1 MGKTKEQHETDILDV
16 IVKNKVMKITHIFQH
31 YTDLQRAQFYNLEL
45 DKSDNIKEAIAKN
58 KSKAVSYMLNKWVG
72 SDNATL
78 QISAFKV
85 LCEDEDRKKLS
96 MQFVESENKHELKEF
111 TVRVIDN
118 NPDGNNHE

>member
-1 MGKTKEQHETDILDV
+1 MRPKEQHEAEILKL
-16 IVKNKVMKITHIFQH
+16 IIKHKIMKINHIFQH
-31 YTDLQRAQFYNLEL
+31 YTDLQHSQFYNLEL
-45 DKSDNIKEAIAKN
+45 DKSESIKEAIQTN

-96 MQFVESENKHELKEF
+96 MQFVESENSHQVRKFEVEILKPKDE
-111 TVRVIDN
+111 
-118 NPDGNNHE
+118 NPD

>member
-1 MGKTKEQHETDILDV
+1 MGKTKEQHEKEILEIV
-16 IVKNKVMKITHIFQH
+16 IKNKVMKINHIFQH
-31 YTDLQRAQFYNLEL
+31 YTDLQHSQFYNLEL
-45 DKSDNIKEAIAKN
+45 DKSESIKEAISKN

-96 MQFVESENKHELKEF
+96 MQFVESENSHQVRKFEVEILKPKDED
-111 TVRVIDN
+111 TD
-118 NPDGNNHE
+118 

>member
-16 IVKNKVMKITHIFQH
+16 IVKNKVMKISHIFQH

>member
-1 MGKTKEQHETDILDV
+1 MRPKEQHEAEILKL
-16 IVKNKVMKITHIFQH
+16 IIKHKIMKIQHIFQH
-31 YTDLQRAQFYNLEL
+31 YTDLGSAQFYNLEL
-45 DKSDNIKEAIAKN
+45 EKSESIKEAIQTN

-96 MQFVESENKHELKEF
+96 MQFVESENSHQVRKFEVEILKPKNEN
-111 TVRVIDN
+111 T
-118 NPDGNNHE
+118 EQ

>member
-1 MGKTKEQHETDILDV
+1 MKPKEQHEKEILSL
-16 IVKNKVMKITHIFQH
+16 IVKHKIMKIQHIFQH
-31 YTDLQRAQFYNLEL
+31 YTDLASAQFYNLEL
-45 DKSDNIKEAIAKN
+45 EKSESIKEAIQTN

-96 MQFVESENKHELKEF
+96 MQFIESENTHQVKKFEVEILKRNE
-111 TVRVIDN
+111 DK
-118 NPDGNNHE
+118 E

>member
-1 MGKTKEQHETDILDV
+1 MKPKEQHEANILDV
-16 IVKNKVMKITHIFQH
+16 IVKNKVMKISHIFQH

-45 DKSDNIKEAIAKN
+45 DKSDIIKEAIAKN

-111 TVRVIDN
+111 TVKVIDN
-118 NPDGNNHE
+118 NPDGDNNE

>member
-1 MGKTKEQHETDILDV
+1 MKPKEQHEAEILKL
-16 IVKNKVMKITHIFQH
+16 IIKHKIMKIQHIFQH
-31 YTDLQRAQFYNLEL
+31 YTNLGSAQFYNLEL
-45 DKSDNIKEAIAKN
+45 EKSESIKEAIQTN

-96 MQFVESENKHELKEF
+96 MQFVESENSHQVRKFEVEILKP
-111 TVRVIDN
+111 N
-118 NPDGNNHE
+118 NEDTEQ

>member
-1 MGKTKEQHETDILDV
+1 MGKTKEQHEKEILDV
-16 IVKNKVMKITHIFQH
+16 IIKHKIMKIQHIFQH
-31 YTDLQRAQFYNLEL
+31 YTDLASAQFYNLEL
-45 DKSDNIKEAIAKN
+45 EKSESIKEAIQTN

-96 MQFVESENKHELKEF
+96 MQFVESENSHQVRKFEVEILKPKDED
-111 TVRVIDN
+111 TDQ
-118 NPDGNNHE
+118 

>member
-1 MGKTKEQHETDILDV
+1 MKPKEQHEEEILKL
-16 IVKNKVMKITHIFQH
+16 IVKHKIMKIQHIFQH
-31 YTDLQRAQFYNLEL
+31 YTDLASAQFYNLEL
-45 DKSDNIKEAIAKN
+45 EKSESIKEAIQTN

-96 MQFVESENKHELKEF
+96 MQFVESENSHQVRKFEVEILKPKDED
-111 TVRVIDN
+111 TDQ
-118 NPDGNNHE
+118 

>member
-1 MGKTKEQHETDILDV
+1 MGKTKEQHEKEILEIV
-16 IVKNKVMKITHIFQH
+16 IKNKIMKINHIFQH
-31 YTDLQRAQFYNLEL
+31 YTDLQHSQFYNLEL
-45 DKSDNIKEAIAKN
+45 DKSESIKEAITTN

-96 MQFVESENKHELKEF
+96 MQFVESENSHQVRKFEVEILKPKDED
-111 TVRVIDN
+111 TDQ
-118 NPDGNNHE
+118 

>member
-1 MGKTKEQHETDILDV
+1 MGKSKEQHEKEILDI
-16 IVKNKVMKITHIFQH
+16 IVKNKVMKISHIFQH

-45 DKSDNIKEAIAKN
+45 DKSDIIKEAIAKN

-111 TVRVIDN
+111 TVKVIDT
-118 NPDGNNHE
+118 NPDGDNHE

>member
-1 MGKTKEQHETDILDV
+1 MGKTKEQHEKEILEVV
-16 IVKNKVMKITHIFQH
+16 IKNKVMKINHIFQH
-31 YTDLQRAQFYNLEL
+31 YTDLQHSQFYNLEL
-45 DKSDNIKEAIAKN
+45 DKSESIKEAISKN

-96 MQFVESENKHELKEF
+96 MQFVESENSHQVRKFEVEILKPKDED
-111 TVRVIDN
+111 TDQ
-118 NPDGNNHE
+118 

>member
-1 MGKTKEQHETDILDV
+1 MGKTKEQHEKEILDI
-16 IVKNKVMKITHIFQH
+16 IVKHKIMKIQHIFQH
-31 YTDLQRAQFYNLEL
+31 YTDLASAQFYNLEL
-45 DKSDNIKEAIAKN
+45 EKSESIKEAIQTN

-96 MQFVESENKHELKEF
+96 MQFVESENSHQVRKFEVEILKPKDED
-111 TVRVIDN
+111 TDQ
-118 NPDGNNHE
+118 

>member
-1 MGKTKEQHETDILDV
+1 MGKTKEQHEKEITDV
-16 IVKNKVMKITHIFQH
+16 IVKHKIMKINHIFQH
-31 YTDLQRAQFYNLEL
+31 YTDLQHSQFYNLDL
-45 DKSDNIKEAIAKN
+45 DKSESIKEAIQTN

-96 MQFVESENKHELKEF
+96 MQFVESENTHQVRKFEVEILKP
-111 TVRVIDN
+111 N
-118 NPDGNNHE
+118 NEDTEQ

>member
-1 MGKTKEQHETDILDV
+1 MGKTKDQHEKEITDI
-16 IVKNKVMKITHIFQH
+16 IVKNKVMKINHIFQH
-31 YTDLQRAQFYNLEL
+31 YTDLQHSQFYNLEL
-45 DKSDNIKEAIAKN
+45 DKSESIKEAISKN

-96 MQFVESENKHELKEF
+96 MQFVESENSHQVRKFEVEILKPKDED
-111 TVRVIDN
+111 TDQ
-118 NPDGNNHE
+118 

>member
-1 MGKTKEQHETDILDV
+1 MKRKEDHEEQILKL
-16 IVKNKVMKITHIFQH
+16 IEKHKIMKIQHIFQH
-31 YTDLQRAQFYNLEL
+31 YTDLGSSQFYNLEL
-45 DKSDNIKEAIAKN
+45 EKSESIKEAISKN

-96 MQFVESENKHELKEF
+96 MQFVESENKHELKQFEIEIIGRKEKN
-111 TVRVIDN
+111 TD
-118 NPDGNNHE
+118 

>member
-1 MGKTKEQHETDILDV
+1 MKPKEQHEEQILKL
-16 IVKNKVMKITHIFQH
+16 IVKHKIMKIQHIFQH
-31 YTDLQRAQFYNLEL
+31 YTDLASAQFYNLEL
-45 DKSDNIKEAIAKN
+45 EKSETIKEAISTN

-96 MQFVESENKHELKEF
+96 MQFVESENSHQIRKFEVEILKPKDED
-111 TVRVIDN
+111 TN
-118 NPDGNNHE
+118 E

>member
-1 MGKTKEQHETDILDV
+1 MKPKEQHEKEILSL
-16 IVKNKVMKITHIFQH
+16 IIKHKIMKIQHIFQH
-31 YTDLQRAQFYNLEL
+31 YTDLASAQFYNLEL
-45 DKSDNIKEAIAKN
+45 EKSESIKEAIQTN

-96 MQFVESENKHELKEF
+96 MQFVESENTHQVKKFEVEI
-111 TVRVIDN
+111 IDN
-118 NPDGNNHE
+118 NPDAES